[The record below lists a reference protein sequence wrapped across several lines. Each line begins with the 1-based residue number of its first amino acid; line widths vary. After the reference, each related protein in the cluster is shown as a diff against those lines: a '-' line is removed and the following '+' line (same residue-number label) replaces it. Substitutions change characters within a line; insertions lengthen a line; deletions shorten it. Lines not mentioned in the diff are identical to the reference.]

1 MTDVELK
8 RSALLAFL
16 VQNSPLLISDQTLNI
31 VHFEFKNWHSLLI
44 LLNHV
49 LLALNAIQHFFL
61 GCDFGSF
68 LSAPRFDFIIG
79 CQTQIVS
86 LSEQESSFT
95 NRNALFMLSFS
106 LRSAFT
112 FSNYLEN
119 SQKEHIS
126 KIELSI
132 LHKRSILSAFQ
143 DFTGL
148 ITSY

>member
-61 GCDFGSF
+61 GCDFWLISQCTSIWF
-68 LSAPRFDFIIG
+68 HHWLSNTNCFFVRTRVIIHQPQSIVDAFIF
-79 CQTQIVS
+79 
-86 LSEQESSFT
+86 SEICFHCFKLFGKFT
-95 NRNALFMLSFS
+95 KRTYQQNR
-106 LRSAFT
+106 
-112 FSNYLEN
+112 
-119 SQKEHIS
+119 
-126 KIELSI
+126 SI